1 MSQFSRRTLI
11 TAGSGLTLAA
21 AIGLVR
27 PARAQQGELVMGD
40 GYSVMASD
48 ERLTT
53 WVQLIDAG
61 GLQAYA
67 RAPRPYTTFPVTDSV
82 FAKNPEIV
90 KQLLGYLYSSGTHN
104 AQDAFPDT
112 STIVKLVRSHVVP
125 GKHYANE
132 VMGKTMTVTSVAGTP
147 IMVDGTD
154 PSAVKVTWTSAANG
168 KPLSARLVDAPIT
181 CTNAVIYIVD
191 AVEWMG

>member
-1 MSQFSRRTLI
+1 MSQISRRNLI
-11 TAGSGLTLAA
+11 TAGSGITLAA

-27 PARAQQGELVMGD
+27 PALAQQGEIVMGD

-67 RAPRPYTTFPVTDSV
+67 RAPRPYTVFPVTDSV
-82 FAKNPEIV
+82 FAQNPQIV

-104 AQDAFPDT
+104 SQDAFPDT
-112 STIVKLVRSHVVP
+112 TTIVKLVRSHVVA

-132 VMGKTMTVTSVAGTP
+132 VMGKNITVQTIAGTP
-147 IMVDGTD
+147 LHIDGTN
-154 PSAVKVTWTSAANG
+154 PGAVKITWESAANG
-168 KPLSARLVDAPIT
+168 KSLSAHLVDAPIT